1 MSLYILLRKERVLKR
16 LNMKKFFRTFGIIA
30 LTAIIGFTTA
40 GCDTPLDELTG
51 KTPLGTP
58 ANVRVDDAGK
68 TAFILRWDAVEG
80 ADSYMVDI
88 DGVLQQVSASTT
100 SYDLRALT
108 ADPKVYPVRIRAV
121 AYNGDPAYSDSAYS
135 DPLNVEPAEYIFTY
149 EDEPSLLPS
158 IQPSRS
164 IARSA
169 GGSRTITGLTD
180 FGRELERVVV
190 PPSIGSV
197 TITAIGDD
205 AFKDNSLMSS
215 ISLPETLITIGAGA
229 LSGTNIA
236 SIVIPESVLNI
247 GDGAFS
253 NIIVLVVVVFVSPE
267 PPELGAGVFEGSE
280 AIETIVVPDGS
291 GDTYAGMIEE
301 AAPELAEVIEEIKEE
316 KILIAIEVVQLPKT
330 DYTAGEQFSAAGMTV
345 NARYSDNTA
354 SPITNYTVMLQT
366 STGGFAAQSRAL
378 TVNDTVVR
386 LSYTEN
392 GSTRTTDLSIKVT
405 GQSEPLPQQPQYV
418 AVLFDG
424 FKDEEI
430 NLDAIDGAV
439 FNMGDELNITVA
451 NAGEF
456 SSLQWYYGNSDNP
469 RTTGNSLSVELTAAN
484 GFNIGVRN
492 TITVVVLN
500 NQNIPSSKVLSF
512 TVAAAPQLKQSVA
525 VLFDGFLDEEINLN
539 LNTNTTFNTGDV
551 LNITVANADEFS
563 FIQWYYSDSDIPRAT
578 GYSLSVELTAANSFN
593 IGTRNTITVVVLN
606 NQNIPS
612 SKVLSFTVVE

>member
-1 MSLYILLRKERVLKR
+1 V
-16 LNMKKFFRTFGIIA
+16 KKHFFKLFGIIA
-30 LTAIIGFTTA
+30 LVVIIGFTMA
-40 GCDTPLDELTG
+40 ACDELDNIPTG

-58 ANVRVDDAGK
+58 ANVRVDDANK
-68 TAFILRWDAVEG
+68 TAFTLRWDAVEG
-80 ADSYMVDI
+80 ADSYTVDI
-88 DGVLQQVSASTT
+88 DGILHQVSASTT
-100 SYDLRALT
+100 SYDLMALT
-108 ADPKVYPVRIRAV
+108 AAPKVYPIRIRAV
-121 AYNGDPAYSDSAYS
+121 AYNGDPSRSDSAYS

-149 EDEPSLLPS
+149 DDVPGPMPS
-158 IQPSRS
+158 IQSGRS
-164 IARSA
+164 IARSVT
-169 GGSRTITGLTD
+169 GGGTITGLTNY
-180 FGRELERVVV
+180 GKGLERVVV

-197 TITAIGDD
+197 TITAIGDA
-205 AFKDNSLMSS
+205 AFKDNSVMSS
-215 ISLPETLITIGAGA
+215 IALPETLITIGAGA